1 MPVSNTGPKA
11 FKILISLLLAAT
23 LAACATVDR
32 SPGEGGDRTPA
43 DGSGGG
49 AGDARGAGDA
59 GVEVRGL
66 GDGEGIALDPLED
79 PDSPLSQRVIHFGFD
94 EDTVAAQYLDLIAA
108 HGDYLA
114 RNPEQTVRLEGHTD
128 ERGTREYNL
137 ALGERRAR
145 AVQRML
151 ELQGASADQIQVVS
165 YGEEMP
171 VDPASNEAAW
181 EQNRRVEIVY
191 EGDQG

>member
-1 MPVSNTGPKA
+1 MPVSSIDPKA
-11 FKILISLLLAAT
+11 LKILIPLLLTAT
-23 LAACATVDR
+23 LAACATVERSPGAGGDR
-32 SPGEGGDRTPA
+32 SPAES
-43 DGSGGG
+43 SGGV

-66 GDGEGIALDPLED
+66 EDGEGIALDPLED
-79 PDSPLSQRVIHFGFD
+79 PDSPLSRRVIHFGFD
-94 EDTVAAQYLDLIAA
+94 KDTVDAQYLDLIAA

-114 RNPEQTVRLEGHTD
+114 RNPDRAVRLEGHTD

-171 VDPASNEAAW
+171 ADPASNEAAW
-181 EQNRRVEIVY
+181 ERNRRVEIVY